1 MGRITRPIKKQ
12 NSALPRWGGCPS
24 TGRSSRLHS
33 RASFSSLVAL
43 DLVRRAVLP
52 VSRLHGQL
60 DHQRFV
66 AQLNAVLGA
75 VYTDSTANAGQAALG
90 NLHSNAV
97 RVLQV
102 RRSNTLRPAC

>member
-1 MGRITRPIKKQ
+1 MGRTTRPIKKQ
-12 NSALPRWGGCPS
+12 NSALPRWGGRPS

-60 DHQRFV
+60 DHQWLV
-66 AQLNAVLGA
+66 AQVRAILGVRYPNGA
-75 VYTDSTANAGQAALG
+75 ANTGQAALRDLNG
-90 NLHSNAV
+90 KPN
-97 RVLQV
+97 
-102 RRSNTLRPAC
+102 